1 MSFELRQVQALK
13 QELRMTPQLQQAI
26 ELLQYNRQELEQFIK
41 EQLEENPVL
50 EGEETASIESSTD
63 EASADDREIDDV
75 HDASEEIDWDE
86 YLANTEASPDYA
98 SGAGTAGYVD
108 LPSIEETYSEEP
120 DLAAHLM
127 QQLLERLD
135 TSEEE
140 EELAFAII
148 HSLDDQGFF
157 RDVTFEELA
166 VSLGVDALDVEDALA
181 LVQEFEPTGVAAR
194 DLSECLY
201 LQCVKRW
208 PRDRIIKDL
217 IRNHLGDLKDGK
229 DAEVC
234 DSMQISPSELA
245 LARSRIRLLDPF
257 PAREFSKT
265 VGVSEYITPDVSV
278 IESDGEWMI
287 APTDESLPQM
297 KIASYYRE
305 TLQGGASPEAKAY
318 VREKLNSASFLI
330 RSIEQRKRTIRRVAQ
345 AIVEVQS
352 GFFERGPT
360 ALRPLILKDIADVVG
375 MHESTISRVTREK
388 YMDTPRGTLEF
399 KYFFNAG
406 IPLASGGEIASEA
419 VRYHILHLIRDERP
433 DKPLSDSSLAAELLA
448 QHGIKIARR
457 TVAKYREGL
466 NISSS
471 TQRRVRH

>member
-1 MSFELRQVQALK
+1 MSLQLRQVQALK

-41 EQLEENPVL
+41 EQLDENPVL
-50 EGEETASIESSTD
+50 EGDVDAPDAPVD
-63 EASADDREIDDV
+63 EVSADEREIDDV

-86 YLANTEASPDYA
+86 YLANTEATADYA

-108 LPSIEETYSEEP
+108 LPSIEETHSEEP
-120 DLAAHLM
+120 DLAAHLL

-135 TSEEE
+135 TSDAE
-140 EELAFAII
+140 EELAYAII
-148 HSLDDQGFF
+148 HSLDEQGFF
-157 RDVTFEELA
+157 RDVTCEELA
-166 VSLGVDALDVEDALA
+166 ESLGVDPIDVEDALA
-181 LVQEFEPTGVAAR
+181 LVQEFEPTGIGAR

-208 PRDRIIKDL
+208 PRDRIVKDL
-217 IRNHLGDLKDGK
+217 IRDHLEDMKENRDELI
-229 DAEVC
+229 C
-234 DSMQISPSELA
+234 RSLQISPSELA
-245 LARSRIRLLDPF
+245 LARARIRLLDPF
-257 PAREFSKT
+257 PARAFSKPI
-265 VGVSEYITPDVSV
+265 GFSEYITPDVRV
-278 IESDGEWMI
+278 IESDGAWTI

-330 RSIEQRKRTIRRVAQ
+330 RSIEQRKRTIQRVAQ

-352 GFFERGPT
+352 DYFEHGPT
-360 ALRPLILKDIADVVG
+360 ELRPLILKDIADAVG

-406 IPLASGGEIASEA
+406 IPLSSGGEIASEA
-419 VRYHILHLIRDERP
+419 VRHHILHMVRDERP
-433 DKPLSDSSLAAELLA
+433 DKPLSDSSLAAELLS

-457 TVAKYREGL
+457 TVAKYRESL
-466 NISSS
+466 NIPSS